1 MTHVTEQSVLLFSYG
16 TLQDQAVQLAT
27 FGRELKGR
35 ADSLPGYKQN
45 WVEITDIVQESRDLS
60 DDDHCH

>member
-1 MTHVTEQSVLLFSYG
+1 MTRATEQPMLLFSYG

-35 ADSLPGYKQN
+35 A
-45 WVEITDIVQESRDLS
+45 
-60 DDDHCH
+60 